1 MQAIR
6 GFQAEVYTDL
16 IFLKGHPNHCM
27 ENALQRYNGGSKEA
41 SQEAIATALIQAI
54 DNGGTDQDGDGDDEK
69 WSDLKVDLLL
79 NWISCIRERV
89 EFWA

>member
-6 GFQAEVYTDL
+6 GFQAEEYTDL
-16 IFLKGHPNHCM
+16 IFKKGHPNYCM
-27 ENALQRYNGGSKEA
+27 ENALQRYKGGSKEA
-41 SQEAIATALIQAI
+41 GQEAIATALIQAI

-79 NWISCIRERV
+79 NWISRIRE
-89 EFWA
+89 